1 MSVPPCRD
9 ANHWGGMFRGFPR
22 LPMIRRG
29 VRSIRIAT
37 EQAAGYTLPPRIGRS
52 PLLLKWPIRVKVL
65 IGLGLLVLA
74 VGALSRNALYTTY
87 AYRDLVKSLSTRVAE
102 LPVAA
107 ELARHVGDLRI
118 TLSELRGLRAATF
131 PSTLADRMPLRVRMV
146 RDQFRLQLDQVEK
159 TLARYRTRLESKV
172 ETDSQ
177 MADNQREW
185 RTVAKIDAAL
195 ERVHEAEQAGD
206 WMLDDVRIGRLDAE
220 LEYLQSLSGELP
232 SHLHEKLEGFAD
244 DVRVQYRALIV
255 GTWVTTVSAALL
267 FALFVQLFYRWIVRP
282 LRVLIDGSRRVAAG
296 CFNYR
301 IRLNTNDEMAELAGA
316 MNDMTARFQAI
327 RDDLDR
333 QVQERTKQVVRSEQL
348 ASVGFLAAGV
358 AHEINNPLASIAIC
372 AESLEERVAEV
383 LARQESV
390 DPEEHA
396 VITDYLRMVQTE
408 AFRCKEITEKL
419 LDFSRVGQVTRQD
432 AELSE
437 LIQDVIDMVG
447 HLGRYQNKHVR
458 FDRSEAVFCRV
469 NPREIKQ
476 VVLNLLT
483 NGLDSVDEDG
493 YVHIAVKSHGGI
505 AEIEFRDN
513 GYGIEPGVI
522 EHIFEPFFTRRRQ
535 GQGTGLGLSITYRIV
550 ADHGGEL
557 EAHSA
562 GAGRGATFRVRLPLV
577 GQATRDET
585 YSEAA

>member
-1 MSVPPCRD
+1 M
-9 ANHWGGMFRGFPR
+9 
-22 LPMIRRG
+22 
-29 VRSIRIAT
+29 
-37 EQAAGYTLPPRIGRS
+37 
-52 PLLLKWPIRVKVL
+52 LLKWPIRVKVL

-87 AYRDLVKSLSTRVAE
+87 AYRDLVKSLSARVAE

-107 ELARHVGDLRI
+107 ELARHVGELRI

-131 PSTLADRMPLRVRMV
+131 PGTWADRMPLRVRMV
-146 RDQFRLQLDQVEK
+146 RDQFRLQLDHVEK
-159 TLARYRTRLESKV
+159 TLMKYRTRLEYKL
-172 ETDSQ
+172 ETDSL

-185 RTVAKIDAAL
+185 RTVAKIDEAL
-195 ERVHEAEQAGD
+195 ARVREAEQAGD

-220 LEYLQSLSGELP
+220 LEYLQTLSGELP

-244 DVRVQYRALIV
+244 DVRLQYRALIV
-255 GTWVTTVSAALL
+255 GTWVTTVSAALV

-301 IRLNTNDEMAELAGA
+301 IRLETDDEMAELAGA

-372 AESLEERVAEV
+372 AESLEERVAEL
-383 LARQESV
+383 LARYDSV
-390 DPEEHA
+390 DPEEQT
-396 VITDYLRMVQTE
+396 IINDYLRMVQTE

-432 AELSE
+432 TELGE

-447 HLGRYQNKHVR
+447 HLGRYQNKCVEFER
-458 FDRSEAVFCRV
+458 TEAVYCLV
-469 NPREIKQ
+469 HPREIKQ

-483 NGLDSVDEDG
+483 NALDSIDEAG
-493 YVHIAVKSHGGI
+493 HVRIAVSMHRGT
-505 AEIEFRDN
+505 AEIEFRDD
-513 GYGIEPGVI
+513 GYGIEPEVI

-557 EAHSA
+557 EAHSD
-562 GAGRGATFRVRLPLV
+562 GAGRGATFRVRLPLA
-577 GQATRDET
+577 GRAARDQT
-585 YSEAA
+585 YGRAA

>member
-1 MSVPPCRD
+1 MI
-9 ANHWGGMFRGFPR
+9 FR
-22 LPMIRRG
+22 
-29 VRSIRIAT
+29 
-37 EQAAGYTLPPRIGRS
+37 
-52 PLLLKWPIRVKVL
+52 WPIRAKAL

-74 VGALSRNALYTTY
+74 VGALARNALYTTY

-131 PSTLADRMPLRVRMV
+131 PGTLADRMPLRVRMV

-159 TLARYRTRLESKV
+159 TLARYRTRLESKLGN
-172 ETDSQ
+172 DSQ

-185 RTVAKIDAAL
+185 RTVAKINAAL
-195 ERVHEAEQAGD
+195 DRVHEAEQAGD

-255 GTWVTTVSAALL
+255 GTWVTTISAALL

-296 CFNYR
+296 CFNHR
-301 IRLNTNDEMAELAGA
+301 IRLNTADEMAELAGA

-333 QVQERTKQVVRSEQL
+333 QVQERTKQVVRSERL

-372 AESLEERVAEV
+372 AESLEERVSEALGSREP
-383 LARQESV
+383 V
-390 DPEEHA
+390 DPEQHA
-396 VITDYLRMVQTE
+396 VIADYLRMVQSE

-419 LDFSRVGQVTRQD
+419 LDFSRVGEVSRQE
-432 AELSE
+432 AELGE
-437 LIQDVIDMVG
+437 LIQDVIDMVR
-447 HLGRYQNKHVR
+447 HLGRYQSKEVQ
-458 FDRSEAVFCRV
+458 FAPGEAVFCRV

-483 NGLDSVDEDG
+483 NALDSIDDDG
-493 YVHIAVKSHGGI
+493 WVHIAVTACDGT

-513 GYGIEPGVI
+513 GYGIEPEVI

-557 EAHSA
+557 EAYSP
-562 GAGRGATFRVRLPLV
+562 GAGQGATFRVRLPLA
-577 GQATRDET
+577 GQAARGES
-585 YSEAA
+585 YREAA

>member
-1 MSVPPCRD
+1 M
-9 ANHWGGMFRGFPR
+9 
-22 LPMIRRG
+22 
-29 VRSIRIAT
+29 
-37 EQAAGYTLPPRIGRS
+37 
-52 PLLLKWPIRVKVL
+52 LLKWPIRVKVL

-87 AYRDLVKSLSTRVAE
+87 VYRDLVKSLSARVAE

-107 ELARHVGDLRI
+107 DLARHVGDLRI

-131 PSTLADRMPLRVRMV
+131 PGAWADRMPLRVRMV
-146 RDQFRLQLDQVEK
+146 RDQFRFQLDQVEK
-159 TLARYRTRLESKV
+159 TLMEYRTRLEHKL
-172 ETDSQ
+172 ETDSL

-185 RTVAKIDAAL
+185 HTLAKIDAAL
-195 ERVHEAEQAGD
+195 QRVHEAEQAGD

-220 LEYLQSLSGELP
+220 LEHLQALSGELP
-232 SHLHEKLEGFAD
+232 SHLHQKLEGFAD
-244 DVRVQYRALIV
+244 DVRLQYRALIV
-255 GTWVTTVSAALL
+255 GTWITTVSAALL

-296 CFNYR
+296 CFNHR
-301 IRLNTNDEMAELAGA
+301 IRLDTDDEMAELAGA
-316 MNDMTARFQAI
+316 MNDMTARFQAV

-372 AESLEERVAEV
+372 AESLEDRVVEL
-383 LARQESV
+383 LARHQPG
-390 DPEEHA
+390 DPEEQG

-432 AELSE
+432 TELGE

-447 HLGRYQNKHVR
+447 HLGRYQNRRVQFER
-458 FDRSEAVFCRV
+458 GEPVYCRV

-483 NGLDSVDEDG
+483 NALDSIDENG
-493 YVHIAVKSHGGI
+493 CVQIAVGSRGGA
-505 AEIEFRDN
+505 AEIEFRDD
-513 GYGIEPGVI
+513 GYGIEPSVI

-562 GAGRGATFRVRLPLV
+562 GAGRGATFRVCLPLA
-577 GQATRDET
+577 GQTVPDET
-585 YSEAA
+585 YTQAA